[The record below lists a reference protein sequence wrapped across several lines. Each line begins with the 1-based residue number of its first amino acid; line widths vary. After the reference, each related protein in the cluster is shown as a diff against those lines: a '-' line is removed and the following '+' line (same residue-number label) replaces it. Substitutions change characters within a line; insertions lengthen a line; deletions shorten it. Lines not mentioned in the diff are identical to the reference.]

1 MSLAAIIARHHEPT
15 CEAPAGAPAMAT
27 NRRSRNVTQGV
38 ARSANRAMY
47 YAMGYQDEDFDKP
60 MIGVANGHSTITPC
74 NSGLQKLADAA
85 VEAIE
90 AAGANSQLFGTPT
103 ISDGIGMGT
112 EGMKYS
118 LVSREVIAD
127 CVETCVN
134 GQWMDGVIVIGGC
147 DKNMPGGMIGIARCD
162 VPAIYVYGGTVKPGH
177 YKGKDLTIVSA
188 FEAVGEFSSGR
199 MNAEDFKQIEKR
211 CIPGSGSCGGM
222 YTANTMSSSFEAL
235 GMSLLYSSTQAN
247 PDQEK
252 VDSTTE
258 AARVLV
264 EAVKTDLRPSQI
276 ITRQSI
282 ENAVAL
288 IMAVGGSTNAVL
300 HFLAIAHAANIP
312 FALEDFEAIRLRT
325 PVLCDLK
332 PSGRY
337 VATDL
342 HAAGGIPQV
351 LKILLANGLLHGECM
366 TITGK
371 TMAQMLADVPA
382 EPRADQDVIRPF
394 NRPMYE
400 QGHLAILRGNL
411 AEEGA
416 VAKITGLKNPAIT
429 GPARVFDSEDAA
441 MAAIMADQIRAGDV
455 VIIRYEGPK
464 GGPGMREMLSPTS
477 AIIGKGLGESVGLI
491 TDGRFSGGTW
501 GMVVGHVAPEAYVGG
516 TLALVQEGDS
526 VTMDATRQL
535 LQLNVPDEEIAR
547 RRAAWTQPAPRYT
560 RGVLAKFAKLAS
572 SASKGAITDEK
583 LF

>member
-1 MSLAAIIARHHEPT
+1 MPF
-15 CEAPAGAPAMAT
+15 

-38 ARSANRAMY
+38 ARSANRSMY
-47 YAMGYQDEDFDKP
+47 YAMGYKDDDFDKP

-74 NSGLQKLADAA
+74 NSGLQRLA
-85 VEAIE
+85 E
-90 AAGANSQLFGTPT
+90 AAIDEIGRCNANAQVFGTPT

-127 CVETCVN
+127 CIETCVN

-147 DKNMPGGMIGIARCD
+147 DKNMPGGMMAIARCD

-188 FEAVGEFSSGR
+188 FEAVGEFTAGR
-199 MNAEDFKQIEKR
+199 ISETDFKEIERR

-252 VDSTTE
+252 VDSTVE
-258 AARVLV
+258 AARVLI
-264 EAVKTDLRPSQI
+264 EAVKSDLRPSQI
-276 ITRQSI
+276 ITRKSL
-282 ENAVAL
+282 ENAVSL

-300 HFLAIAHAANIP
+300 HYLAIAHSAGI
-312 FALEDFEAIRLRT
+312 EWTIDDFERIRRKV

-351 LKILLANGLLHGECM
+351 LKILLENGLLHGDCM
-366 TITGK
+366 TITGR
-371 TMAQMLADVPA
+371 TMAEMLADVPT

-394 NRPMYE
+394 GKPLYAH
-400 QGHLAILRGNL
+400 GHLAILKGNL
-411 AEEGA
+411 APEGC
-416 VAKITGLKNPAIT
+416 VAKITGLKNPAMT

-441 MAAIMADQIRAGDV
+441 MEAIMADRIKAGDV
-455 VIIRYEGPK
+455 VVIRYEGPK

-516 TLALVQEGDS
+516 NLALVREGDS
-526 VTMDATRQL
+526 ITIDAHKLL
-535 LQLNVPDEEIAR
+535 LQVNIDDAELAR
-547 RRAAWTQPAPRYT
+547 RRAAWQAPAPRYT
-560 RGVLAKFAKLAS
+560 RGTLAKFAALAS
-572 SASKGAITDEK
+572 TASRGAITDEK
-583 LF
+583 LFDAK